1 MDHFLDKMDH
11 LFDHFRQYCIFSE
24 NYWNKIFMREFPYK
38 WIRFEA
44 FLIRLD
50 FFQFICE
57 LSVLRMCKGQ
67 FVHNMYTILYFV
79 FDCSNSEA
87 SVVILRVGSDCNAY
101 CHTAT
106 LFAKKIEADGH
117 SHPSPPKNYSKG
129 AIVQC

>member
-44 FLIRLD
+44 FLFL
-50 FFQFICE
+50 FELFQFICE

-67 FVHNMYTILYFV
+67 FVHKMYTILYFV

-87 SVVILRVGSDCNAY
+87 SAWSY
-101 CHTAT
+101 CVYAAIAAHT
-106 LFAKKIEADGH
+106 LFAK
-117 SHPSPPKNYSKG
+117 
-129 AIVQC
+129 